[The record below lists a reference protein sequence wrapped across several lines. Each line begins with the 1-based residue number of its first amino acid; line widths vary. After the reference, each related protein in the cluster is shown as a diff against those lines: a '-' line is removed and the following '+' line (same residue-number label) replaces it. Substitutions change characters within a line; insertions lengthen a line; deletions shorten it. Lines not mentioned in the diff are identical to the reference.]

1 MLFKDMNGPE
11 PVVLNTI
18 RRVLDIGSVLLRGLC
33 SFLFYTSLLLFY
45 RMVTKVAWW
54 WLWWCCWRWS
64 WARLTQ
70 YWLGCKVVALR
81 KKRALLRPW
90 WNGPGLHSS
99 VCDNH
104 RHGDWLSFPYF
115 GCIVIMMMK
124 TCMNRRLDSGT
135 EVDSWEHWPGR
146 GFGTFSYPC
155 YHQRDQYKHR
165 FVDHRHHG
173 WYLHVPD
180 WQPIRVCR
188 LLLLESSVKCGQDVL
203 HLSKLVMIMMM
214 MACDANG
221 DDDDTMLTGWYQ
233 WWWNGR
239 IWIPE
244 RHK

>member
-1 MLFKDMNGPE
+1 MYSGCPPKKAGTASSMME
-11 PVVLNTI
+11 
-18 RRVLDIGSVLLRGLC
+18 
-33 SFLFYTSLLLFY
+33 
-45 RMVTKVAWW
+45 
-54 WLWWCCWRWS
+54 WS
-64 WARLTQ
+64 WFT
-70 YWLGCKVVALR
+70 
-81 KKRALLRPW
+81 
-90 WNGPGLHSS
+90 S

-104 RHGDWLSFPYF
+104 HHGDWLSFPYF
-115 GCIVIMMMK
+115 GCIVIIMMR

-203 HLSKLVMIMMM
+203 HLSKLVMVMIM

-221 DDDDTMLTGWYQ
+221 DDDDTVLTRWYQ

-239 IWIPE
+239 IWGPE